1 MSDWRI
7 VAAVV
12 ATWLLAALAVG
23 LIPARRSSRSVAGY
37 VAGDRGFGT
46 VLMYFV
52 TGATIFSAFAFL
64 GGPGWAY
71 SRGGA
76 AYYILSYGVLGM
88 APFLALGPWAAR
100 VGRVH
105 GYVTQASML
114 AHRFQSPWVA
124 VVAGS
129 VSVIASLPYIAL
141 QMKGAGIVI
150 EQVTGGHAPQWLG
163 AAATYGVVLLY
174 VWHSGVMGVGWTNV
188 FQGAFMITIA
198 WTLGLYLPD
207 RLYGGIGP
215 MFERIAELRPE
226 LLTAPGLGPDGSPW
240 EPAAYSSAILVSAL
254 GFMMWPHLFMKA
266 FAAKDDETIRRTIF
280 LFPSFQ
286 VFLVPLFVIGFAGV
300 LYPHPPPQTDPGM
313 PPKLLASGLPE
324 VVIGLFCAG
333 ALAASMSTGDALV
346 HGAASMAVE
355 DVYRPLAQ
363 RPLSEEERRALIR
376 RLALAAGAAG
386 FLVALTSGRSLVGLL
401 LVAYG
406 AIVQLAPAV
415 YAAFLWRRASAA
427 GVVSGLVLGTLIT
440 GLLVVFPK
448 LRPFGIHEGLVG
460 LAFNLAALLVVS
472 LLTRAPDPA
481 HTRNWLAVSRGLS
494 TPPEEAVST

>member
-1 MSDWRI
+1 MTDWRI

-12 ATWLLAALAVG
+12 FTWLLANLAVG
-23 LIPARRSSRSVAGY
+23 IVPARRSSQSVAGY

-114 AHRFQSPWVA
+114 AHRFQSRWVA
-124 VVAGS
+124 IAAGS

-150 EQVTGGHAPQWLG
+150 EQVTGGHIPQWLG
-163 AAATYGVVLLY
+163 AAAAYGVVLAY

-188 FQGAFMITIA
+188 FQGLFMITIA
-198 WTLGLYLPD
+198 WALGLYLPY

-215 MFERIAELRPE
+215 MFERIAEVRPE
-226 LLTAPGLGPDGSPW
+226 LLTAPGLGPDGGPW
-240 EPAAYSSAILVSAL
+240 DPAEYSSAILVSAL

-266 FAAKDDETIRRTIF
+266 FAAKDEATIRRTIF

-300 LYPHPPPQTDPGM
+300 LYPDPPPQADAVM
-313 PPKLLASGLPE
+313 PHIVLSSGLPE
-324 VVIGLFCAG
+324 LVVGLFCAG

-346 HGAASMAVE
+346 HGAASMAIE
-355 DVYRPLAQ
+355 DIYRPLA
-363 RPLSEEERRALIR
+363 RKGVGDRERRTLIR
-376 RLALAAGAAG
+376 RLAVVTGVAG
-386 FLVALTSGRSLVGLL
+386 FTIALTSGRSLVGLL

-415 YAAFLWRRASAA
+415 YAAFLWRRATAA
-427 GVVSGLVLGTLIT
+427 GVVCGLAIGTVIT
-440 GLLVVFPK
+440 GLLVIFPE
-448 LRPFGIHEGLVG
+448 LRPFGLHEGLVG
-460 LAFNLAALLVVS
+460 LAFNLAALVLVS
-472 LLTRAPDPA
+472 LLTQAPDPR
-481 HTRNWLAVSRGLS
+481 HTTQWLSLSRGLS
-494 TPPEEAVST
+494 VPPEEAIAA

>member
-12 ATWLLAALAVG
+12 AAWLLANLAVG
-23 LIPARRSSRSVAGY
+23 IIPARRSSRSVAGY

-52 TGATIFSAFAFL
+52 TGASIFSAFAFL

-114 AHRFQSPWVA
+114 AHRFQSRWVA
-124 VVAGS
+124 IAAGS

-150 EQVTGGHAPQWLG
+150 EQVTAGHIPQWLG
-163 AAATYGVVLLY
+163 AAAAYGVVLLY

-188 FQGAFMITIA
+188 FQGVFMIAIA
-198 WTLGLYLPD
+198 WTLGLYLPY

-215 MFERIAELRPE
+215 MFEQIAQVRPE
-226 LLTAPGLGPDGSPW
+226 LLTAPGLGPDGAPW
-240 EPAAYSSAILVSAL
+240 EPAAYSSAILVSAM

-266 FAAKDDETIRRTIF
+266 FAAKDEATIRRTIF

-300 LYPHPPPQTDPGM
+300 LYPNPPAQPDAVMPHIVLSSGM
-313 PPKLLASGLPE
+313 PEL
-324 VVIGLFCAG
+324 VVGLFCAG

-346 HGAASMAVE
+346 HGAASMAIE

-363 RPLSEEERRALIR
+363 KRVGDEERRTLIR
-376 RLALAAGAAG
+376 RLALVTGVVG
-386 FLVALTSGRSLVGLL
+386 FVIALTSGRSLVGLL

-406 AIVQLAPAV
+406 AIVQLAPSV
-415 YAAFLWRRASAA
+415 YAAFLWRRATAA
-427 GVVSGLVLGTLIT
+427 GVVSGLVIGTLIT
-440 GLLVVFPK
+440 GLLVVFPE

-460 LAFNLAALLVVS
+460 LALNLATLVIVS
-472 LLTRAPDPA
+472 LLTRTPDGA
-481 HTRNWLAVSRGLS
+481 HTSRWLAVSRGLS
-494 TPPEEAVST
+494 TPPEEVVSA